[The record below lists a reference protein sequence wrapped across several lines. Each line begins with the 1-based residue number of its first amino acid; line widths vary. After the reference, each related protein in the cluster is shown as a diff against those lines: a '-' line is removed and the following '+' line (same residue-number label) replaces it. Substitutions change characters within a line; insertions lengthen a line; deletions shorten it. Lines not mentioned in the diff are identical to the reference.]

1 VSPEETTVTFRGTTA
16 KGIEMEQPTSR
27 WRLASLGLVLA
38 LAFTSFAAVGATG
51 SAVKRSSTCARLA
64 EGSVGP
70 AVVTIQQLVRTTPD
84 GDFGPMTKA
93 AVSKWQK
100 RKGLDVTG
108 VVDGQTW
115 AALPRDVRQEACAKQ
130 VHGSGAAVSCAQL
143 ANGADGPAVEVLQ
156 RAVKTDVDGAFGP
169 MTETA
174 VRKAQRAARLD
185 VTGVADPAT
194 WAALGL
200 TGTPACMA
208 APPKPVSHELT
219 PNEKAN
225 RKIANQVQQ
234 LAAELLDTPATEPG
248 RLVAAALAFAKT
260 QKGKPYQWG
269 GVGPKGFDC
278 SGLVMTSY
286 LHAGVT
292 MPRVAADQYGAG
304 KVVPLNLAR
313 PGDLLFYADDLTRP
327 STIHHVVIYLGG
339 GRVLDAPYT
348 GAFVGTRSMWTRG
361 LLPVVTRPA
370 APVEL
375 PLRPRA
381 KGWSVTQLQLAL
393 NRHGAGVSVDGGYGP
408 STLAAVKAW
417 KRAHSL
423 GPSGY
428 VGRTTWLSLG
438 VHPNHRF
445 KSR

>member
-1 VSPEETTVTFRGTTA
+1 
-16 KGIEMEQPTSR
+16 MEQPTSR
-27 WRLASLGLVLA
+27 WRVASLGLVLA
-38 LAFTSFAAVGATG
+38 LAFTSFAAVGATTG
-51 SAVKRSSTCARLA
+51 VKKSSTCARLA
-64 EGSVGP
+64 EGAVGP

-84 GDFGPMTKA
+84 GEFGPMTKA
-93 AVSKWQK
+93 AVAKWQK
-100 RKGLDVTG
+100 KKGLDVTG
-108 VVDGQTW
+108 AVDGQTW
-115 AALPRDVRQEACAKQ
+115 AALPRDVRQSACSQQ

-169 MTETA
+169 MTEAA
-174 VRKAQRAARLD
+174 VRKAQRAAKLD
-185 VTGVADPAT
+185 VTGVADQAT

-208 APPKPVSHELT
+208 APKQPVADRHKLT
-219 PNEKAN
+219 ANEKAQ
-225 RKIANQVQQ
+225 RKIAKQVEQ
-234 LAAELLDTPATEPG
+234 LTAELLDTPATEPG
-248 RLVAAALAFAKT
+248 PLVTAALDFAKA

-278 SGLVMTSY
+278 SGLVMTAY

-304 KVVPLNLAR
+304 QLVPLNLAR

-327 STIHHVVIYLGG
+327 STIHHEVIYLGEG
-339 GRVLDAPYT
+339 KIIDAPYT
-348 GAFVGTRSMWTRG
+348 GAFVGVRQMWTRG

-375 PLRPRA
+375 PVRPGDS
-381 KGWSVTQLQLAL
+381 GWTVTQLQLAL
-393 NRHGAGVSVDGGYGP
+393 DRHGASVTVDGGYGP
-408 STLAAVKAW
+408 TTLEAVKAW
-417 KRAHSL
+417 KQAHDL

-438 VHPNHRF
+438 VHPNHHF
-445 KSR
+445 KAKTA